1 MNSKDLVRFIN
12 DNQIE
17 AQIVYLSVETPTVA
31 AAAEAVNVLPDQIGK
46 SLLFLVDGEPV
57 LVIANGSTKIDYTA
71 LSSYLKVNRKR
82 IRLANPEQV
91 LEYTGYSVGTVPPF
105 GHIETVTTLMEQSV
119 VEQEEIFVGGG
130 DINAL
135 LRLSIAELERVVN
148 APCINLKRVESE
160 P

>member
-1 MNSKDLVRFIN
+1 MDSTDLVRFIN

-57 LVIANGSTKIDYTA
+57 LVIANGSTRIDYKA
-71 LSSYLKVNRKR
+71 LASYLKVNRKR

-91 LEYTGYSVGTVPPF
+91 LQYTGYSVGTVPPF
-105 GHIETVTTLMEQSV
+105 GHIDPVLTLMEQSV

-135 LRLSIAELERVVN
+135 LRISMTELERVID
-148 APCINLKRVESE
+148 APCINLKRVESK